1 MDTPADVFRGITD
14 RFAGVTVDGRE
25 ENVDKS
31 SFRDRDEFIEQLSVE
46 CIISPNPSR
55 GNSHLRQ
62 C

>member
-31 SFRDRDEFIEQLSVE
+31 SFRDKLTSKNIYLKICRYLCLDVYFLYH
-46 CIISPNPSR
+46 CIF
-55 GNSHLRQ
+55 
-62 C
+62 